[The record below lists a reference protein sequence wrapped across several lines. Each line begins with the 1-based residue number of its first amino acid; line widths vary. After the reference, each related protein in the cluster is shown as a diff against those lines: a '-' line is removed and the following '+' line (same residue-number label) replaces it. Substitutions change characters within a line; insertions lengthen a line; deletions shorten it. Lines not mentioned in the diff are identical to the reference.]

1 MLGGSVEGIRYD
13 LFITM
18 TPNPLPLHIL
28 RDGEGSAAHGGA
40 YIEALKNHRKSLYR
54 HRK

>member
-18 TPNPLPLHIL
+18 TPNPYPYTYSVMGKGVP
-28 RDGEGSAAHGGA
+28 RTEGL
-40 YIEALKNHRKSLYR
+40 I
-54 HRK
+54 